1 MSLVRATQQKLKIAI
16 HYNEVID
23 YLEGN
28 GVFIIHSDPRDV
40 NSPHAFNFSI
50 ECYNK
55 FAAKYPQF
63 ELDRLF
69 VEEIL
74 SKLKSDK
81 CSVYDVYY
89 LFNCLAAQLRLENNG
104 IASFMV
110 EDSKL
115 DEICR
120 LLREKTLVYQDGLK
134 RCRDE
139 KGEYYTDGMFGYMQS
154 ESNRVYHETG
164 KRIL

>member
-1 MSLVRATQQKLKIAI
+1 MDMVYETERKITMAFCS
-16 HYNEVID
+16 NELIE
-23 YLEGN
+23 YLEGV
-28 GVFIIHSDPRDV
+28 GIYEIHSNPGDV
-40 NSPHAFNFSI
+40 TSPHAINFSM

-55 FAAKYPQF
+55 YAARCPQL
-63 ELDRLF
+63 ELDRRF
-69 VEEIL
+69 SEELIL
-74 SKLKSDK
+74 RLKSDK
-81 CSVYDVYY
+81 CYVYDVYY
-89 LFNCLAAQLRLENNG
+89 IFNCLVAQLRLEKNG
-104 IASFMV
+104 IASFEV
-110 EDSKL
+110 EKSKL

-120 LLREKTLVYQDGLK
+120 LLREKTLVYQDRLK

>member
-1 MSLVRATQQKLKIAI
+1 MDMVYETEQKITMAI
-16 HYNEVID
+16 YYNKLID
-23 YLEGN
+23 YLEGV
-28 GVFIIHSDPRDV
+28 GVFTIRSDPRDRQ
-40 NSPHAFNFSI
+40 SLHAFNFSM

-55 FAAKYPQF
+55 YAARCPQL
-63 ELDRLF
+63 ELDRRF
-69 VEEIL
+69 SEELI
-74 SKLKSDK
+74 SRLKSDK
-81 CSVYDVYY
+81 CYVYETYY
-89 LFNCLAAQLRLENNG
+89 IFNCLVAQLRLEKNG
-104 IASFMV
+104 IASFEV
-110 EDSKL
+110 EKSKL

-120 LLREKTLVYQDGLK
+120 LLREKTLVYQDRLK

>member
-1 MSLVRATQQKLKIAI
+1 MNLVRVTQQKLKMAI

-23 YLEGN
+23 YLEGA
-28 GVFIIHSDPRDV
+28 GVYKINSDPRDV
-40 NSPHAFNFSI
+40 TSLHAFNFSI

-55 FAAKYPQF
+55 LAAKYPQF
-63 ELDRLF
+63 ELDRRF
-69 VEEIL
+69 SEEII
-74 SKLKSDK
+74 SKLKSDE
-81 CSVYDVYY
+81 CNVYDVYY

-120 LLREKTLVYQDGLK
+120 LLREKTLVYQDRLK

>member
-1 MSLVRATQQKLKIAI
+1 MNLVHATQQKLKIAI
-16 HYNEVID
+16 CYNKVID

-40 NSPHAFNFSI
+40 DSPHAFNFSI

-81 CSVYDVYY
+81 CNVYDVYY
-89 LFNCLAAQLRLENNG
+89 LFNCLAAQLRLESVKF
-104 IASFMV
+104 AF
-110 EDSKL
+110 
-115 DEICR
+115 R
-120 LLREKTLVYQDGLK
+120 L
-134 RCRDE
+134 
-139 KGEYYTDGMFGYMQS
+139 
-154 ESNRVYHETG
+154 
-164 KRIL
+164 

>member
-1 MSLVRATQQKLKIAI
+1 MNLVRVTQQKLKMAI

-23 YLEGN
+23 YLEGA
-28 GVFIIHSDPRDV
+28 GVYKINSDPRDV
-40 NSPHAFNFSI
+40 TSLHALNFSI

-55 FAAKYPQF
+55 LAAKYPQF
-63 ELDRLF
+63 ELDRRF
-69 VEEIL
+69 SEEII
-74 SKLKSDK
+74 SKLKSDE
-81 CSVYDVYY
+81 CNVYDVYY
-89 LFNCLAAQLRLENNG
+89 LFNCLAAQLRLEKNG
-104 IASFMV
+104 IASFVV

-120 LLREKTLVYQDGLK
+120 LLRGKTLALQDDLK
-134 RCRDE
+134 TCHDK

-154 ESNRVYHETG
+154 ESSRVYHETG

>member
-1 MSLVRATQQKLKIAI
+1 MSIVSTTEQRLKIAI
-16 HYNEVID
+16 HYNKVID
-23 YLEGN
+23 YLEGA
-28 GVFIIHSDPRDV
+28 GVYKIHSDPRDV
-40 NSPHAFNFSI
+40 TSLHAFNFSI

-55 FAAKYPQF
+55 LAAKCPQL

-81 CSVYDVYY
+81 CNVYDVYY
-89 LFNCLAAQLRLENNG
+89 LFNCLAAQLRLEKNG
-104 IASFMV
+104 IASFEV
-110 EDSKL
+110 EKSKL

-120 LLREKTLVYQDGLK
+120 LLRGKTLTLQDDLK
-134 RCRDE
+134 TCRDE

>member
-1 MSLVRATQQKLKIAI
+1 MSIVSTTEQRLKIAI
-16 HYNEVID
+16 YYNKVID
-23 YLEGN
+23 YLEGA
-28 GVFIIHSDPRDV
+28 GVYKIHSDPRDV
-40 NSPHAFNFSI
+40 TSLHAFNFSI

-55 FAAKYPQF
+55 LAAKCPQL

-81 CSVYDVYY
+81 CNVYDVYY
-89 LFNCLAAQLRLENNG
+89 LFNCLAAQLRLEKNG
-104 IASFMV
+104 IASFAV
-110 EDSKL
+110 EKSKL
-115 DEICR
+115 DEICQ
-120 LLREKTLVYQDGLK
+120 LLRGKTTAFQDKLK
-134 RCRDE
+134 RCHDK

>member
-1 MSLVRATQQKLKIAI
+1 MSIVSTTEQRLKIAI
-16 HYNEVID
+16 YYNEVID
-23 YLEGN
+23 YLEGT
-28 GVFIIHSDPRDV
+28 GLYKICSDPRDV
-40 NSPHAFNFSI
+40 TSLHAFNFSI

-55 FAAKYPQF
+55 LAAKCPQL

-81 CSVYDVYY
+81 CNVYDVYY
-89 LFNCLAAQLRLENNG
+89 LFNCLAAQLRLEKNG
-104 IASFMV
+104 IAAFVV

-115 DEICR
+115 DEICQ
-120 LLREKTLVYQDGLK
+120 LLRGKTLTLQDDLK
-134 RCRDE
+134 TCHDE
-139 KGEYYTDGMFGYMQS
+139 KGSNYTDGMFGYMQS

>member
-1 MSLVRATQQKLKIAI
+1 MNLVHATQQKLKIAI
-16 HYNEVID
+16 YYNKVID

-40 NSPHAFNFSI
+40 TSLHAFNFSI

-55 FAAKYPQF
+55 LAAKCPQL
-63 ELDRLF
+63 ELDRRF
-69 VEEIL
+69 SEEII
-74 SKLKSDK
+74 SRLKSDE
-81 CSVYDVYY
+81 CNVYDVYY
-89 LFNCLAAQLRLENNG
+89 LFNCLAAQLRLEKNG
-104 IASFMV
+104 IASFEV
-110 EDSKL
+110 EKSKL

-120 LLREKTLVYQDGLK
+120 LLRGKTLTLQDDLK
-134 RCRDE
+134 TCHDK

>member
-1 MSLVRATQQKLKIAI
+1 MDMVYETEQKIIMAVC
-16 HYNEVID
+16 YNEVIK
-23 YLEGN
+23 YLEGK
-28 GVFIIHSDPRDV
+28 GIYTICSDPRDRQ
-40 NSPHAFNFSI
+40 SPHAFNFSI

-63 ELDRLF
+63 ELDRRF
-69 VEEIL
+69 SEELI
-74 SKLKSDK
+74 SRLKSDK
-81 CSVYDVYY
+81 CYAYEVYY
-89 LFNCLAAQLRLENNG
+89 IFNCLVAQLRLEKNG
-104 IASFMV
+104 IASFEV
-110 EDSKL
+110 EKSKL

>member
-1 MSLVRATQQKLKIAI
+1 MNLVHATQQKLKIAI
-16 HYNEVID
+16 YYNKVID

-28 GVFIIHSDPRDV
+28 GVFISHSDPRDV

-89 LFNCLAAQLRLENNG
+89 LFNCLAAQLRLEKNG

-120 LLREKTLVYQDGLK
+120 LLREKTLVYQDRLK

>member
-1 MSLVRATQQKLKIAI
+1 MNLVHATQQRLKIAI
-16 HYNEVID
+16 YYNKVID
-23 YLEGN
+23 YLEGV
-28 GVFIIHSDPRDV
+28 GVYKIRNDPRDV
-40 NSPHAFNFSI
+40 TSLHAFNFSI

-81 CSVYDVYY
+81 CNVYDVYY

-104 IASFMV
+104 IASFVV

-115 DEICR
+115 DEICQ
-120 LLREKTLVYQDGLK
+120 LLRGKMLVYQDRLK
-134 RCRDE
+134 RCHDE
-139 KGEYYTDGMFGYMQS
+139 KGEYYSDGMYGYMQS
-154 ESNRVYHETG
+154 ESNRVYRETG

>member
-1 MSLVRATQQKLKIAI
+1 MNLVHATQQKLKIAI
-16 HYNEVID
+16 YYNKVID
-23 YLEGN
+23 YLEGV
-28 GVFIIHSDPRDV
+28 GVYKIRNDPRDRQ
-40 NSPHAFNFSI
+40 SLHAFNFSI

-55 FAAKYPQF
+55 LAAKCPQL

-89 LFNCLAAQLRLENNG
+89 LFNCLAAQLKLEKNG
-104 IASFMV
+104 IASFEV
-110 EDSKL
+110 EKSKL

-120 LLREKTLVYQDGLK
+120 LLRGKTLTLQDDLK
-134 RCRDE
+134 TCRDE

>member
-1 MSLVRATQQKLKIAI
+1 MNLVRVTQQKLKMAI

-23 YLEGN
+23 YLEGA
-28 GVFIIHSDPRDV
+28 GVYKINSDPRDV
-40 NSPHAFNFSI
+40 TSLHAFNFSI

-55 FAAKYPQF
+55 LAAKCPQL

-115 DEICR
+115 DEICQ
-120 LLREKTLVYQDGLK
+120 LLRGKMLVYQDRLK

>member
-1 MSLVRATQQKLKIAI
+1 MSIVRATQQKLQIAI
-16 HYNEVID
+16 HYNKVID

-40 NSPHAFNFSI
+40 TSPHAFNFSI

-55 FAAKYPQF
+55 LAAKCPQF
-63 ELDRLF
+63 ELDRRF
-69 VEEIL
+69 SEEII
-74 SKLKSDK
+74 SKLKSDE
-81 CSVYDVYY
+81 CNVYDVYY
-89 LFNCLAAQLRLENNG
+89 LFNCLAAQLRLEKNS
-104 IASFMV
+104 IASFVV
-110 EDSKL
+110 EKSKL
-115 DEICR
+115 DEICQ
-120 LLREKTLVYQDGLK
+120 LLREKTLALQDDLK
-134 RCRDE
+134 TCHDK

>member
-1 MSLVRATQQKLKIAI
+1 MNLVHATQQRLKIAI
-16 HYNEVID
+16 YYNKVID
-23 YLEGN
+23 YLEGK
-28 GVFIIHSDPRDV
+28 GIYTICSDPRDRQ
-40 NSPHAFNFSI
+40 SPHAFNFSI

-55 FAAKYPQF
+55 LAAKYPQF

-115 DEICR
+115 DEICQ
-120 LLREKTLVYQDGLK
+120 LLRGKMLVYQDRLK
-134 RCRDE
+134 RCHDK
-139 KGEYYTDGMFGYMQS
+139 KGKYYTDGMFGYMQS
-154 ESNRVYHETG
+154 ESNQVYRETG